1 MREIC
6 IIYFIIKFNCILRW
20 NFCNYKKYTK
30 NEIITMYLNTVP
42 FSGISFGIESASKE
56 FFNKSPK
63 NLQIEEAAA
72 FSYIQGYLIANDVTI
87 AHEKILRPPIKQK
100 CRDSFCP
107 MSEVVVASDIK
118 NPNDFHISIY
128 INDELKLQNST
139 KNLVRPIAKL
149 LADITKFMT
158 LNEGDVVLVGT
169 PENLPLAQ
177 AGDKV
182 SIEISCE
189 GESIG
194 RLVNFVQQESVSWNM
209 RV

>member
-1 MREIC
+1 MNQEPHNKPPLFPVLYIKPVNTWRKSGEPIILPAGIQEI
-6 IIYFIIKFNCILRW
+6 
-20 NFCNYKKYTK
+20 
-30 NEIITMYLNTVP
+30 EIGATL
-42 FSGISFGIESASKE
+42 GIVIGKTAV
-56 FFNKSPK
+56 
-63 NLQIEEAAA
+63 QIEEAAA

-169 PENLPLAQ
+169 PENLPLVQ

-189 GESIG
+189 GKSIG
-194 RLVNFVQQESVSWNM
+194 RLVNFVQQESVS
-209 RV
+209 

>member
-1 MREIC
+1 MNQEPHNKPPLFPVLYIKPVNTWRKSGEPIILPAGIQEI
-6 IIYFIIKFNCILRW
+6 
-20 NFCNYKKYTK
+20 
-30 NEIITMYLNTVP
+30 EIGATL
-42 FSGISFGIESASKE
+42 GIVIGKTAV
-56 FFNKSPK
+56 
-63 NLQIEEAAA
+63 QIEEAAA

-107 MSEVVVASDIK
+107 MSEMVVASDIK

-128 INDELKLQNST
+128 INDKLKLQNST

-169 PENLPLAQ
+169 PENLPLVQ

-189 GESIG
+189 GKSIG
-194 RLVNFVQQESVSWNM
+194 RLVNFVQQESVS
-209 RV
+209 

>member
-1 MREIC
+1 MNQEPHNKPPL
-6 IIYFIIKFNCILRW
+6 YPVLYIKPVNTWRSSGEPIMLPAGIQEVEVGATLGIVIG
-20 NFCNYKKYTK
+20 KTAVQV
-30 NEIITMYLNTVP
+30 NEAT
-42 FSGISFGIESASKE
+42 
-56 FFNKSPK
+56 
-63 NLQIEEAAA
+63 A

-107 MSEVVVASDIK
+107 MSNMVLATEIK

-128 INDELKLQNST
+128 INDELRLQNST

-149 LADITKFMT
+149 LAEITKFMT

-169 PENLPLAQ
+169 PENLPLAR

-189 GESIG
+189 GKSIG
-194 RLVNFVQQESVSWNM
+194 HLVNFVQQELVS
-209 RV
+209 

>member
-1 MREIC
+1 MNQEPHNKPPLFPVLYIKPVNTWRKSGEPIILPAGIQEI
-6 IIYFIIKFNCILRW
+6 
-20 NFCNYKKYTK
+20 
-30 NEIITMYLNTVP
+30 EIGATL
-42 FSGISFGIESASKE
+42 GIVIGKTAV
-56 FFNKSPK
+56 
-63 NLQIEEAAA
+63 QIEEAAA

-128 INDELKLQNST
+128 INDKLKLQNST

-169 PENLPLAQ
+169 PENLPLVQ

-189 GESIG
+189 GKSIG
-194 RLVNFVQQESVSWNM
+194 RLVNFVQQESVS
-209 RV
+209 

>member
-1 MREIC
+1 MLPAGIQEI
-6 IIYFIIKFNCILRW
+6 
-20 NFCNYKKYTK
+20 
-30 NEIITMYLNTVP
+30 EIGATL
-42 FSGISFGIESASKE
+42 GIVIGKTAV
-56 FFNKSPK
+56 
-63 NLQIEEAAA
+63 QIEEAAA

-107 MSEVVVASDIK
+107 MSEMIIASDIK
-118 NPNDFHISIY
+118 NQNNFNISVY

-169 PENLPLAQ
+169 PENLPLAR

-182 SIEISCE
+182 SIDISCE
-189 GESIG
+189 GKSIG
-194 RLVNFVQQESVSWNM
+194 HLVNFVKQELVS
-209 RV
+209 

>member
-1 MREIC
+1 MNQEPHNKPPLFPVLYIKPVNTWRKSGEPIILPAGIQEI
-6 IIYFIIKFNCILRW
+6 
-20 NFCNYKKYTK
+20 
-30 NEIITMYLNTVP
+30 EIGATL
-42 FSGISFGIESASKE
+42 GIVIGKTAV
-56 FFNKSPK
+56 
-63 NLQIEEAAA
+63 QIEEAAA

-107 MSEVVVASDIK
+107 MSEMVVASDIK

-169 PENLPLAQ
+169 PENLPLVQ

-189 GESIG
+189 GKSIG
-194 RLVNFVQQESVSWNM
+194 RLVNFVQQESVS
-209 RV
+209 

>member
-1 MREIC
+1 MNQEPHNMPPLYPVLYIKPVNTWRKSGEPIILPAGIQEI
-6 IIYFIIKFNCILRW
+6 
-20 NFCNYKKYTK
+20 
-30 NEIITMYLNTVP
+30 EIGATL
-42 FSGISFGIESASKE
+42 GIVIGKTAV
-56 FFNKSPK
+56 
-63 NLQIEEAAA
+63 QIEEAAA

-87 AHEKILRPPIKQK
+87 SHEKILRPPIKQK